1 LSSKHKRSVCVIP
14 AKAGIQYR
22 QEDETMINPGWDM
35 LRVLLIAAIGIGLG
49 RLCSR
54 GGRTALCLGYCLPL
68 ATLILLT
75 LGRCGIFGSPNGWL
89 GGVFFGQPRFL
100 VLSLVIPAGLMTL
113 LPFLPRRVERIAV
126 TLVLVGF
133 IACFSIYPVLAP
145 ALIRDGLLR
154 TPNHTDP
161 LGVCLQ
167 TRPYTC
173 GPAAAV
179 SALHELGLQ
188 GHEGRIAAWASSA
201 PVIGTLPWD
210 LCNALDRQYGPQGLR
225 CEFRR
230 FDTLDE
236 LKSAGLTL
244 AMVRGGTLTNH
255 CVAVLAIDDRQVIL
269 ADPSLGRLHMPL
281 DQFAAEWRH
290 TGITLRRDGTSDI

>member
-1 LSSKHKRSVCVIP
+1 M
-14 AKAGIQYR
+14 
-22 QEDETMINPGWDM
+22 TNPGWDM
-35 LRVLLIAAIGIGLG
+35 LKVLLIAAIGVGLG

-54 GGRTALCLGYCLPL
+54 RGRTALCMGYCLPL
-68 ATLILLT
+68 AALVLLT
-75 LGRCGIFGSPNGWL
+75 LGRCGIFGSPGGWL

-100 VLSLVIPAGLMTL
+100 VLSLVIPAGVMTL
-113 LPFLPRRVERIAV
+113 LPFLPHRVERIAIV
-126 TLVLVGF
+126 VGLVGF
-133 IACFSIYPVLAP
+133 IACFSIYPILAP

-154 TPNHTDP
+154 TPNHTDS

-179 SALHELGLQ
+179 TALNELGLPA
-188 GHEGRIAAWASSA
+188 HEGRIAAFASSA

-230 FDTLDE
+230 FETLDE

-244 AMVRGGTLTNH
+244 AMVRSGTLTNH
-255 CVAVLAIDDRQVIL
+255 CVAVLAMNDDQVIV
-269 ADPSLGRLHMPL
+269 ADPSLGKLHMSL
-281 DQFAAEWRH
+281 AQFAAEWRH
-290 TGITLRRDGTSDI
+290 TGITLRRDTASGI